1 MLLWGEGPSFISCE
15 DPPSVVD
22 AKLRSKSVAPT
33 TETVSPLVTVNVNPV
48 HCKVALLIANPSA
61 KELEGQAKSKISANE
76 PI

>member
-1 MLLWGEGPSFISCE
+1 MLPWAEEGS
-15 DPPSVVD
+15 PSVVD
-22 AKLRSKSVAPT
+22 AKLKAKSLAST

-48 HCKVALLIANPSA
+48 QSKVALLIAIPSA